1 MIEIPYIEGDGIGP
15 EIFNAMKKVIDFAFE
30 KTYND
35 KIKWIE
41 LLAGQKA
48 LNTTGELLPQNTI
61 EAIKR
66 YKTAIKGPLMTPV
79 GSGYRSLNVTLRQ
92 VLDLYACIRPV
103 KYVPGVPSPLK
114 NPEKVDIIVFRE
126 NTEDVYAG
134 IEWEAGSKEAERT
147 REYLKE
153 KFGISLREDTGIG
166 LKPISKFASQRIV
179 KKAVE
184 YALKNNRKK
193 ITIVHKGNIMKYTE
207 GAFRKWAYE
216 IIEEKF
222 KDEIDGK
229 IEIND
234 IITDNMFQQIIL
246 HPENYDVIV
255 TTNLNGDYLS
265 DATAA
270 LIGGIGLTAGVNMS
284 DEVAVFEP
292 VHGTAPDIAGK
303 GLANPTAMILAGSM
317 LLEYL
322 GFEEAQEVIIAA
334 LKRVLESGKVTK
346 DLALLMGREKYL
358 STGEFSEKILE
369 AIEKDTV

>member
-322 GFEEAQEVIIAA
+322 GFGEAQEVIIAA

>member
-207 GAFRKWAYE
+207 GAFRRWAYE
-216 IIEEKF
+216 IIEEKL

-322 GFEEAQEVIIAA
+322 GFGEAQEVIIAA

>member
-1 MIEIPYIEGDGIGP
+1 
-15 EIFNAMKKVIDFAFE
+15 
-30 KTYND
+30 
-35 KIKWIE
+35 
-41 LLAGQKA
+41 
-48 LNTTGELLPQNTI
+48 
-61 EAIKR
+61 
-66 YKTAIKGPLMTPV
+66 
-79 GSGYRSLNVTLRQ
+79 
-92 VLDLYACIRPV
+92 
-103 KYVPGVPSPLK
+103 
-114 NPEKVDIIVFRE
+114 
-126 NTEDVYAG
+126 
-134 IEWEAGSKEAERT
+134 
-147 REYLKE
+147 
-153 KFGISLREDTGIG
+153 LREDTGIG

-216 IIEEKF
+216 IIEEKL

-322 GFEEAQEVIIAA
+322 GFGEAQEVIIAA

>member
-153 KFGISLREDTGIG
+153 KFGIPLREDTGIG

-216 IIEEKF
+216 IIEEKL

-322 GFEEAQEVIIAA
+322 GFGEAQEVIIAA

>member
-147 REYLKE
+147 REY
-153 KFGISLREDTGIG
+153 F
-166 LKPISKFASQRIV
+166 
-179 KKAVE
+179 
-184 YALKNNRKK
+184 
-193 ITIVHKGNIMKYTE
+193 
-207 GAFRKWAYE
+207 
-216 IIEEKF
+216 
-222 KDEIDGK
+222 
-229 IEIND
+229 
-234 IITDNMFQQIIL
+234 
-246 HPENYDVIV
+246 
-255 TTNLNGDYLS
+255 
-265 DATAA
+265 
-270 LIGGIGLTAGVNMS
+270 
-284 DEVAVFEP
+284 FERGYG
-292 VHGTAPDIAGK
+292 HW
-303 GLANPTAMILAGSM
+303 S
-317 LLEYL
+317 
-322 GFEEAQEVIIAA
+322 
-334 LKRVLESGKVTK
+334 
-346 DLALLMGREKYL
+346 
-358 STGEFSEKILE
+358 
-369 AIEKDTV
+369 

>member
-216 IIEEKF
+216 IIEEKL

-322 GFEEAQEVIIAA
+322 GFGEAQEVIIAA

>member
-134 IEWEAGSKEAERT
+134 IEWEAGSKEAERA

-216 IIEEKF
+216 IIEEKL

-322 GFEEAQEVIIAA
+322 GFGEAQEVIIAA

>member
-153 KFGISLREDTGIG
+153 KFGIPLREDTGIG

-322 GFEEAQEVIIAA
+322 GFGEAQEVIIAA

>member
-114 NPEKVDIIVFRE
+114 NPEKVDIIAFRE

-284 DEVAVFEP
+284 DKVAVFEP

-322 GFEEAQEVIIAA
+322 GFGEAQEVIIAA